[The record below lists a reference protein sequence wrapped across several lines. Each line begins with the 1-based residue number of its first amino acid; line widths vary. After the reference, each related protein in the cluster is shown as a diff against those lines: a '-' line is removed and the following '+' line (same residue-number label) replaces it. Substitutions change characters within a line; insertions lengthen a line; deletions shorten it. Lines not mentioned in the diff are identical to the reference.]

1 MASVTVDSFEAL
13 ERRWLAEAE
22 AHEAAAEE
30 HASGDAIEGD
40 MHREAARVYRRCA
53 EDLVAFLHR
62 SERPAS

>member
-1 MASVTVDSFEAL
+1 MGSVAVDSLEAL

-22 AHEAAAEE
+22 AHEAAAEG

-40 MHREAARVYRRCA
+40 MHREAARVYRRCV